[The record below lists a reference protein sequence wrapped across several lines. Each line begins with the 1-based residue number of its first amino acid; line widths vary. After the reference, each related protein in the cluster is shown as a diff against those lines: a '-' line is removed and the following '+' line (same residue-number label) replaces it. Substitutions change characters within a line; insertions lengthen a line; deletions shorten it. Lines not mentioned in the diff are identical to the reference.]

1 MRCLTIWKITIQDK
15 ALKAKGQ
22 KSLSKEQE
30 EWSIDVLE
38 HTLMT
43 QTNLWDVYL
52 RKVHE
57 ENQ

>member
-15 ALKAKGQ
+15 ALKAKGH
-22 KSLSKEQE
+22 KSLSKEQK
-30 EWSIDVLE
+30 EWSMDVLE
-38 HTLMT
+38 YTVMT
-43 QTNLWDVYL
+43 QTNLRDVYL